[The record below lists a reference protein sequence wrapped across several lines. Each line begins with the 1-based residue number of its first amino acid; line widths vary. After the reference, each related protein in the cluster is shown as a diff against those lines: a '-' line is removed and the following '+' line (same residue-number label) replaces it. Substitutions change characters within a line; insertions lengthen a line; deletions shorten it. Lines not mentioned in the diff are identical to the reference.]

1 MISKGSNGA
10 IFMAIFRSE
19 QQLYDVLQDVFEAV
33 TVTPN
38 NIESFTRSNLVIR
51 MQTEDPQAEV
61 LLDGR
66 QPPLE
71 VFYGPRPGKANL
83 EISMKAD
90 LLHGIWS
97 SQQSASTAF
106 FSGQIRTKGNLLKAT
121 ELLDLFRECE
131 AVYPNIAAQ
140 HGVY

>member
-1 MISKGSNGA
+1 MISKGSYGA

-83 EISMKAD
+83 EISMK
-90 LLHGIWS
+90 
-97 SQQSASTAF
+97 
-106 FSGQIRTKGNLLKAT
+106 
-121 ELLDLFRECE
+121 
-131 AVYPNIAAQ
+131 
-140 HGVY
+140 